1 MEEQEQQENRV
12 QLLLLRDQWLVARVE
27 ELGGVEFGDPDC
39 VLYHAKQVKEDGEL
53 TPWPPHSEESEVV
66 IRSSDI
72 LVLVNPS
79 KKTLARYIET
89 E

>member
-1 MEEQEQQENRV
+1 MAEEQQESLVR
-12 QLLLLRDQWLVARVE
+12 LLLLQDQWLVARVE

-39 VLYHAKQVKEDGEL
+39 VLYKPKEVKDDGEL
-53 TPWPPHSEESEVV
+53 ISWPPHSEDDEVV

-79 KKTLARYIET
+79 KKVLARYIES

>member
-1 MEEQEQQENRV
+1 MQEEQQENRV
-12 QLLLLRDQWLVARVE
+12 QLLLLRDQWVVARVE

-39 VLYHAKQVKEDGEL
+39 VLYNPKEVKEDGEL
-53 TPWPPHSEESEVV
+53 IPWPPHTEDAEVV

-79 KKTLARYIET
+79 KKVLARYIES

>member
-1 MEEQEQQENRV
+1 V
-12 QLLLLRDQWLVARVE
+12 QLLLLRDQWIVARVE

-39 VLYHAKQVKEDGEL
+39 VLYKPREVKEDGEL
-53 TPWPPHSEESEVV
+53 ISWPPHSEEGEVV

-72 LVLVNPS
+72 LVLVNPN
-79 KKTLARYIET
+79 KKTLARYIES

>member
-1 MEEQEQQENRV
+1 MQEEQQENLVR
-12 QLLLLRDQWLVARVE
+12 LLLLRDQWLVARVE

-39 VLYHAKQVKEDGEL
+39 VLYHPKQVKDDGEL
-53 TPWPPHSEESEVV
+53 ISWPPHSEDDEVV

-79 KKTLARYIET
+79 KKVLARYIES

>member
-1 MEEQEQQENRV
+1 MQEEQQENRV
-12 QLLLLRDQWLVARVE
+12 QLLLLRDQWVVARVE

-39 VLYHAKQVKEDGEL
+39 VLYKPREVNKDGEL
-53 TPWPPHSEESEVV
+53 TPWPPHSEEGEVV

-72 LVLVNPS
+72 LVLVNPN
-79 KKTLARYIET
+79 KKTLARYIES

>member
-1 MEEQEQQENRV
+1 M
-12 QLLLLRDQWLVARVE
+12 QLLLLRDQWIVARVE

-39 VLYHAKQVKEDGEL
+39 VLYKPREVKEDGEL
-53 TPWPPHSEESEVV
+53 ISWPPHSEEGEVV

-72 LVLVNPS
+72 LVLVNPN
-79 KKTLARYIET
+79 KKTLARYIES

>member
-1 MEEQEQQENRV
+1 MAEEQQENRV
-12 QLLLLRDQWLVARVE
+12 QLLLLRDQWVVARVE

-39 VLYHAKQVKEDGEL
+39 VLSHPKQVKDDGEL
-53 TPWPPHSEESEVV
+53 ISWPPHSDESDVV

-79 KKTLARYIET
+79 KKVLARYIES

>member
-1 MEEQEQQENRV
+1 V
-12 QLLLLRDQWLVARVE
+12 QLLLLRDQWVVARVE
-27 ELGGVEFGDPDC
+27 ELGGVELGDPDC
-39 VLYHAKQVKEDGEL
+39 VLSHAKQVKDDGEL
-53 TPWPPHSEESEVV
+53 ISWPPHSDESDVV

-79 KKTLARYIET
+79 KKVLARYIES